1 MTHDLHLTEDERQL
15 LADDALPPDR
25 LRAVEA
31 HVATCEECADDVARL
46 RSIMARYKQPPA
58 PEKAVEE
65 LWPSIR
71 ARIES
76 EKIVALEPPLPPA
89 RGRGSAARHVAA
101 VVALAAGVMLTV
113 VLLRPSQR
121 ISVETTAAANDTT
134 ALRLVSDSVKS
145 YEDEARI
152 LLNRLEVQRALMR
165 PDAAESIDRDLKVID
180 DAIAELKQAIANDP
194 RNAALR
200 HLLAASYR
208 QKIDLLKRAGNA
220 S

>member
-1 MTHDLHLTEDERQL
+1 MTHDFHLTEDERQL
-15 LADDALPPDR
+15 LADDALPTDR

-31 HVATCEECADDVARL
+31 HVASCNECADDVARL
-46 RSIMARYKQPPA
+46 RNIMARYRRPLTPDDSVQ
-58 PEKAVEE
+58 E

-76 EKIVALEPPLPPA
+76 EKVIPLEPAQPSTRRRWSRA
-89 RGRGSAARHVAA
+89 GHVAA
-101 VVALAAGVMLTV
+101 VITLAAGAMLTV
-113 VLLRPSQR
+113 VLLRPSHR
-121 ISVETTAAANDTT
+121 VPVETTTIAGDTM

-145 YEDEARI
+145 YEDEARA

-165 PDAAESIDRDLKVID
+165 PDAAESIDRDLKTID

-194 RNAALR
+194 RNPALR